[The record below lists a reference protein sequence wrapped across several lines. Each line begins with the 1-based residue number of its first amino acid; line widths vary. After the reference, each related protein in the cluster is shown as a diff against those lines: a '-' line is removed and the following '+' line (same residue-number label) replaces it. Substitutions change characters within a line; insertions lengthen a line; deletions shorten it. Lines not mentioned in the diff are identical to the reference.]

1 MLYLSNALQKIKKKS
16 TYIKYTKKIA
26 FDDLSKNWN
35 FVEICVIR
43 YTYCIPSIF
52 IRKNVTKCMF
62 FLIEYQ
68 PGMSYIRQDK
78 YVFKVT
84 PTFVS

>member
-1 MLYLSNALQKIKKKS
+1 M
-16 TYIKYTKKIA
+16 T

-35 FVEICVIR
+35 FLEICVIR
-43 YTYCIPSIF
+43 YMYCIPSIF
-52 IRKNVTKCMF
+52 ISRNVTKCMF

-68 PGMSYIRQDK
+68 PEMSYIRQDK

-84 PTFVS
+84 PIIKQHLTENTHIKL